1 MKKPTVA
8 TLKSFVKKN
17 EGKLLIAVLSEF
29 NGMIDGI
36 EQCSGIFKPA
46 IKAKENNGHNL
57 GYVGPWLVGRSRDYI
72 KEYESPAV
80 IGYRVYNCCGEW
92 IIGINKEL
100 VK

>member
-1 MKKPTVA
+1 MGKPTVA
-8 TLKSFVKKN
+8 TLKSFVRKN
-17 EGKLLIAVLSEF
+17 EGKLVLAILSEF

-46 IKAKENNGHNL
+46 VRASETHDHNL
-57 GYVGPWLVGRSRDYI
+57 GYVGAWLVGRSRDRI
-72 KEYESPAV
+72 SEYESPTV

-100 VK
+100 N